1 MLSKNLA
8 DKRMNMEMVWMDD
21 LVPSD
26 HLVRKLDAAIDFDF
40 IYPMVED
47 LYASNNGRPS
57 VDPVL
62 LMKLVF
68 VQYTFGISSMRR
80 TIREVE
86 TNIAYRWF
94 LGIGF
99 QDPVPHFSTFGKNYV
114 RRFEG
119 TDLFERMFYHILEEA
134 MTAGFVDPDIAF
146 IDSTHVKAHA
156 NKKKRLKKTVRK
168 ESVAYKAK
176 LEEEIAMDRENEGKK
191 PLPSSKEPETK
202 EVKQSPTDPEAG
214 FFIKNERERLFAYT
228 YHAGCDRNGF
238 ILGASVKPANVHDSQ
253 VFFEVYDKIKR
264 HVQKPHTVAVDAG
277 YKTPTIAR
285 FLNDEAVHPVM
296 PYKRPQTPKGYLKK
310 HDFVY
315 DEYFDCYICP
325 ELHLLRYRT
334 TNRDGKR
341 EYVSDP
347 NVCRQCPLLS
357 ICTKSEN
364 SQKLVQRHIW
374 QEYLDEAEHLR
385 HTNYNKAVYK
395 RRSET
400 IERAFGDLKEK
411 HGLRW
416 TRLKGVAR
424 NEAQAMLVFAAM
436 NLKKMAKWKWK
447 QSHPSGGRSV
457 LIHFSIKIDKPR
469 LQAAA

>member
-1 MLSKNLA
+1 
-8 DKRMNMEMVWMDD
+8 MVWMDD

-68 VQYTFGISSMRR
+68 VQYTFGISLMRQ

-176 LEEEIAMDRENEGKK
+176 LEEEIAIDRENEGKK

-214 FFIKNERERLFAYT
+214 FFVKNERERLFAYT

-253 VFFEVYDKIKR
+253 VFFDVYDKIKH

-315 DEYFDCYICP
+315 DEYYDCYICP

-347 NVCRQCPLLS
+347 NVCRHCPLLS

-364 SQKLVQRHIW
+364 SQKLIQRHIW

-436 NLKKMAKWKWK
+436 NLKKMATWKWK
-447 QSHPSGGRSV
+447 QSHPSGGSPA